1 MLQGIE
7 TLSLRMERATS
18 NGQKLAEYLEA
29 HPLVEK
35 VNYSGLPSNKYYEL
49 AKKYL
54 KNGSGGMLSI
64 EIKGGKDAA
73 AKFINALQLV
83 SHVANV
89 GDSKTLAIHPA
100 STTHEQ
106 LSEEE
111 QKRSGVTPGMVRIS
125 TGIEHIDDIIA
136 DITQAL
142 ESSK

>member
-1 MLQGIE
+1 M
-7 TLSLRMERATS
+7 
-18 NGQKLAEYLEA
+18 
-29 HPLVEK
+29 VEK
-35 VNYSGLPSNKYYEL
+35 VNYSGLPSSKYYEL
-49 AKKYL
+49 AHKYL
-54 KNGSGGMLSI
+54 KNGVGGMLTI

-111 QKRSGVTPGMVRIS
+111 QKRGGVTPGMVRLS

-136 DITQAL
+136 DIAQAL
-142 ESSK
+142 EASK